1 MIITMIVLTGVITF
15 GSKWIIVDDDFM
27 KIIPNDVQSKIEW
40 DKITNEFGNVDL
52 MFIAFGRERHSIF
65 NEKAFS
71 NLWDVTQS
79 LENISSVDEI
89 ISLSNINRID
99 NVDDFIEVTKLQNS
113 KFLSLEEI
121 ESIYN
126 YLKKN
131 SQISKRL
138 LSKNNNYTSIILKPK
153 ANVNYSDLVK
163 DVLNITENELSDWEI
178 YYSGVPYTTGLA
190 PELIQ
195 NDVQSLMKIGIII
208 MSFIL
213 LINLRNFY
221 AVGLVFTVIVF
232 SLLSMMGFMGWIVCL
247 TSSEKFYFTLLNS
260 SMPILVLTIANSDGV
275 HVMTKFFK
283 ELRKLKDKNKAIQST
298 MDALMLPIFITS
310 LTTVAA
316 FCTLIWA
323 PLNPLTGYG
332 LSISFGIVWAW
343 ILSITLLPSLISL
356 INWNIHSNAIK
367 DESILEKLTS
377 KLSFY
382 ITNYPKYILTFGIT
396 LVFLAGTCIQ
406 FVKVDVNYK
415 TFFKTGTSI
424 RESLEFI
431 DNEMAGSLNIVFRI
445 ENEIKEPFILKE
457 MEKIQNFSELDS
469 NVTLSMSI
477 VDVIKQ
483 LHRSVMNDDP
493 KYETIPEQR
502 NEVNNLFTMYSLSG
516 EPDDFSA
523 LVDYNYNVAI
533 ITALMKSVSTDQI
546 YFFVKNM
553 EEYIKNNINRDLNI
567 TITGMLVA
575 FRDLVNLIVE
585 SSLISIISAIF
596 MIFLISLFFF
606 KSVYWALL
614 SILPLTSAVI
624 LNFGLMGLFDIKLSH
639 VTAILSS
646 IIIGVGVD
654 FAVHYISIFRYKIKK
669 GNKLSTISNDVVN
682 DVGYPIILDAGS
694 NMAFGALL
702 FSSFIPVQYIGG
714 LMVFAMFSTSLGT
727 LTILAAS
734 AEIFKKYLNK

>member
-1 MIITMIVLTGVITF
+1 MITIIIFLTGLITF

-52 MFIAFGRERHSIF
+52 MFIAFGRKGFSIF

-71 NLWDVTQS
+71 DLWDVTQS

-89 ISLSNINRID
+89 ISLSNLNRID
-99 NVDDFIEVTKLQNS
+99 NVDDFIEVNNLQNS
-113 KFLSLEEI
+113 KFLSPKEI
-121 ESIYN
+121 ESIHN

-163 DVLNITENELSDWEI
+163 EVLIVTKNKLSNWEVF
-178 YYSGVPYTTGLA
+178 YSGVPYTTGLA

-195 NDVQSLMKIGIII
+195 NDVQSLMKIGILI

-221 AVGLVFTVIVF
+221 AVGLVFTVIIF
-232 SLLSMMGFMGWIVCL
+232 SLLSMMGFMGWIVLL
-247 TSSEKFYFTLLNS
+247 TNSEKFYFTLLNS

-283 ELRKLKDKNKAIQST
+283 EIRKLKDKDKAIKST
-298 MDALMLPIFITS
+298 MDTLMLPIFITS

-332 LSISFGIVWAW
+332 LSIGFGIVWAW

-356 INWNIHSNAIK
+356 INWNINSSAIK
-367 DESILEKLTS
+367 YESILEKLTS
-377 KLSFY
+377 KFSFY
-382 ITNYPKYILTFGIT
+382 ITNYPKHILTFGIS
-396 LVFLAGTCIQ
+396 LILLAGTGIK
-406 FVKVDVNYK
+406 FIKVDVNYK

-424 RESLEFI
+424 RESMEFI
-431 DNEMAGSLNIVFRI
+431 DEEMAGSLNIVFRI
-445 ENEIKEPFILKE
+445 ENDIKEPFVLKE
-457 MEKIQNFSELDS
+457 MEKIQSFSELDS

-483 LHRSVMNDDP
+483 LHRSVMNDDS

-553 EEYIKNNINRDLNI
+553 EEYIKNNISKDLNI
-567 TITGMLVA
+567 TIAGMLVA

-606 KSVYWALL
+606 KSLYWALL

-624 LNFGLMGLFDIKLSH
+624 LNFGLMGFFGIKLSH

-654 FAVHYISIFRYKIKK
+654 FAVHYISIFRYKIKRET
-669 GNKLSTISNDVVN
+669 KLETISNDVVN

-714 LMVFAMFSTSLGT
+714 LMVFAMFSTSIGT

-734 AEIFKKYLNK
+734 AEILKKYLNK

>member
-1 MIITMIVLTGVITF
+1 
-15 GSKWIIVDDDFM
+15 
-27 KIIPNDVQSKIEW
+27 
-40 DKITNEFGNVDL
+40 
-52 MFIAFGRERHSIF
+52 
-65 NEKAFS
+65 
-71 NLWDVTQS
+71 
-79 LENISSVDEI
+79 
-89 ISLSNINRID
+89 
-99 NVDDFIEVTKLQNS
+99 
-113 KFLSLEEI
+113 
-121 ESIYN
+121 
-126 YLKKN
+126 
-131 SQISKRL
+131 
-138 LSKNNNYTSIILKPK
+138 
-153 ANVNYSDLVK
+153 
-163 DVLNITENELSDWEI
+163 
-178 YYSGVPYTTGLA
+178 
-190 PELIQ
+190 
-195 NDVQSLMKIGIII
+195 MKIGILI

-221 AVGLVFTVIVF
+221 AVGLVFTVIIF
-232 SLLSMMGFMGWIVCL
+232 SLLSMMGFMGWIVLL
-247 TSSEKFYFTLLNS
+247 TNSEKFYFTLLNS

-283 ELRKLKDKNKAIQST
+283 EIRKLKDKDKAIKST

-332 LSISFGIVWAW
+332 LSIGFGIVWAW

-356 INWNIHSNAIK
+356 INWNINSNAIK

-377 KLSFY
+377 KFSFY
-382 ITNYPKYILTFGIT
+382 ITNYPKHILTFGIS
-396 LVFLAGTCIQ
+396 LILLAGTGIK
-406 FVKVDVNYK
+406 FIKVDVNYK

-424 RESLEFI
+424 RESMEFI
-431 DNEMAGSLNIVFRI
+431 DEEMAGSLNIVFRI
-445 ENEIKEPFILKE
+445 ENDIKEPFVLKE

-483 LHRSVMNDDP
+483 LHRSVMNDDS

-553 EEYIKNNINRDLNI
+553 EEYIKNNISEDLNI
-567 TITGMLVA
+567 TIAGMLVA

-596 MIFLISLFFF
+596 MIFLISLFF
-606 KSVYWALL
+606 
-614 SILPLTSAVI
+614 
-624 LNFGLMGLFDIKLSH
+624 
-639 VTAILSS
+639 
-646 IIIGVGVD
+646 
-654 FAVHYISIFRYKIKK
+654 
-669 GNKLSTISNDVVN
+669 SN
-682 DVGYPIILDAGS
+682 L
-694 NMAFGALL
+694 
-702 FSSFIPVQYIGG
+702 YIGHYYQ
-714 LMVFAMFSTSLGT
+714 F
-727 LTILAAS
+727 
-734 AEIFKKYLNK
+734 YH